1 MIAKNS
7 ITKSNI
13 IYYLVF
19 IEHTKYC
26 NDNKYNTYR
35 YKCKHYLSPMN
46 DSKAMVFTIPTT
58 ANTRLKVSDVLCS
71 ESLQYIP
78 ANISTPLA

>member
-13 IYYLVF
+13 TYSLLLIKDT
-19 IEHTKYC
+19 EYC

-58 ANTRLKVSDVLCS
+58 ANTRPNVSDKLS
-71 ESLQYIP
+71 TASAQYAP
-78 ANISTPLA
+78 ANISTPHA